1 MPKNFLK
8 VNISK
13 LTLNA
18 PQLVLDADAAA
29 GATSITVKS
38 ILGVTTNNIL
48 LFRSLGNESAEIVA
62 THASTTPSGNTV
74 TLVAAGLVEA
84 HPAGTVVYVIPY
96 NQVRFYSAATEIDA
110 NAAAGVGLS
119 ALAAAQNIDPTEV
132 ENVYVDTTITS
143 GFLYHR
149 FSDSINTVNDIYSDP
164 IPWSQFI
171 VQFAENEV
179 GYILDFVKRKLGHEW
194 DDRFSK
200 QAAMDEV
207 NACLR
212 YIQGKLKRWS
222 RYLIADYVLGQTA
235 QGIFDFA
242 LPTNI
247 YNNENNKSVLQVK
260 IGTHTEALIPLD
272 EKEFDEQMREVARST
287 VRVLAVVGATT
298 LDIVNSYDFDATGSV
313 NLYTANAVD
322 AITYDGITRSATAG
336 ILSTIP
342 ATGAGAIGV
351 AHAVGINVWQNEV
364 LGKPRYFN
372 IRQGRIRI
380 YPLPDSTNINLN
392 IYMDY
397 YDAATT
403 VDSESDEIDAPRYD
417 LVKHFLLWQGKNYW
431 RNNGRSDVKD
441 DDFILF
447 QDILK
452 SAVRTEISGQK
463 FRMHPRT
470 NTISYKAQNR
480 GKFENT

>member
-48 LFRSLGNESAEIVA
+48 LFREIGSESAEIVA
-62 THASTTPSGNTV
+62 THSATSPSGNTV

-84 HPAGTVVYVIPY
+84 HPAGTVVYIIPY

-119 ALAAAQNIDPTEV
+119 ALAAAQNIDPTQV

-164 IPWSQFI
+164 VPWSQFI

-179 GYILDFVKRKLGHEW
+179 GYILDFVRRKLGHEW

-212 YIQGKLKRWS
+212 YVQGKLKHWS
-222 RYLIADYVLGQTA
+222 RDLIADFVIGQTA
-235 QGIFDFA
+235 QGVFDYA
-242 LPTNI
+242 LPADI
-247 YNNENNKSVLQVK
+247 YDDETNKSILQVRL
-260 IGTHTEALIPLD
+260 GTSLRSLTPLD
-272 EKEFDEQMREVARST
+272 EKEFDEQMQAVAHTT

-447 QDILK
+447 SDILK
-452 SAVRTEISGQK
+452 SAIRTEVSGQK
-463 FRMHPRT
+463 FKMHPKVNAVNYRPKRK
-470 NTISYKAQNR
+470 IP
-480 GKFENT
+480 